1 MTARFLA
8 SHHISL
14 NGVLIIMKYLLYLLV
29 ALLMVAC
36 TLKEKEPT
44 LQDRAENFAKS
55 LIIAEY
61 GVEGYVPVSTVID
74 TMFIVGKPV
83 TPEPGWTSLDSLTRV
98 PPIVPGSVIRS
109 APTDVEAKLRAEI
122 SGIDS
127 YEIAHRYKIMGENG
141 IYTYS
146 TFIIEAN
153 KDLTEGNIYDRVDFA
168 YSDR

>member
-1 MTARFLA
+1 MKRVIWIVAFALT
-8 SHHISL
+8 IS
-14 NGVLIIMKYLLYLLV
+14 
-29 ALLMVAC
+29 AC
-36 TLKEKEPT
+36 SSTKKEPT
-44 LQDRAENFAKS
+44 LQESAENFAKS
-55 LIIAEY
+55 LITSEY

-74 TMFIVGKPV
+74 TMFIVGKPI

-127 YEIAHRYKIMGENG
+127 YEIAHRCKIMGENG

-153 KDLTEGNIYDRVDFA
+153 KDLTEGKIYDRVDFA
-168 YSDR
+168 YSDK